1 MRATL
6 NETSI
11 VISSKFP
18 TDLPL
23 GWKIYLASIDMTA
36 KQLLSRDL
44 PADLDRE
51 LLPKHI
57 AVIMDGNGRW
67 AKQRGLP
74 RMMGHRRGVDT
85 LKELMRCCKDWGIPS
100 LTVYAFSTENW
111 GRPAEEVDF
120 LMMLF
125 EKVLR
130 RELQEL
136 IEESVRIRFVGNLP
150 ALPDSLQSE
159 IAHASEVTR
168 HNSALQFTVAT
179 NYGGRQEILQAC
191 RSIAARVKS
200 GDLSID
206 QIDERLF
213 EQYLY
218 TRDLSDPDLIIRTS
232 GEMRISNFLLWQ
244 IAYAELYVTETL
256 WPEFDRAAFH
266 QALLSYQKRDRR
278 YGKVHPKKS

>member
-1 MRATL
+1 
-6 NETSI
+6 
-11 VISSKFP
+11 
-18 TDLPL
+18 
-23 GWKIYLASIDMTA
+23 MTA

-51 LLPKHI
+51 LLPKHVAI
-57 AVIMDGNGRW
+57 IMDGNGRW

-85 LKELMRCCKDWGIPS
+85 LKELMRCCKDWGIPT

-136 IEESVRIRFVGNLP
+136 IEESVRIRFVGNLQ
-150 ALPDSLQSE
+150 ALPDSLQNE

-191 RSIAARVKS
+191 RAIAARVKN
-200 GDLSID
+200 GDLSIE
-206 QIDERLF
+206 QIDEQLF

-218 TRDLSDPDLIIRTS
+218 TRDLHDPDLIIRTS

-266 QALLSYQKRDRR
+266 QALVSYQKRDRR
-278 YGKVHPKKS
+278 YGKVHSKQP